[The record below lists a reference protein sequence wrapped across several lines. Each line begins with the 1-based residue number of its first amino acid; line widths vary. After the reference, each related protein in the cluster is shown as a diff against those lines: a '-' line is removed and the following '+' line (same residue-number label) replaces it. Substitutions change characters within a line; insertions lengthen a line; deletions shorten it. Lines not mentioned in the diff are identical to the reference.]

1 MLTSLFVY
9 FWAVFNDLDN
19 IPLVP
24 VKGSQDLGDFMFSL
38 CWVSSKKL
46 FYLQFILVIFLFFF
60 QQVPIYFSC
69 LCECCTAICLRTSRD
84 VLWTAKLP
92 VTLQQHEGDLHF

>member
-46 FYLQFILVIFLFFF
+46 FYLQFILVIFFYFFF
-60 QQVPIYFSC
+60 NKSPSTLVVCVNVAPPFA
-69 LCECCTAICLRTSRD
+69 CEPPEMFCG
-84 VLWTAKLP
+84 
-92 VTLQQHEGDLHF
+92 LQNFP